1 MDHNTVRAMFAQGD
15 DERDAGLKEPEGIV
29 RCNDI
34 SYGPHGKW
42 NLLDVYRPQ
51 KAGDGL
57 LPVIV
62 SVHGGGWV
70 YGDKERY
77 QYYCM
82 DLALRGFAV
91 VNFNYRLAPEDPFPA
106 AIEDVNQVFCWLAD
120 HAGAYGM
127 DLNRLYTVGDSA
139 GGQLS
144 SQYLAMLTNPD
155 FAKLYEF
162 KVPSDKIRVRA
173 AAFNCG
179 HFYFEAKDEMNPMEE
194 ASLIAYLGQNWRE
207 KLPLVDTLKYI
218 TPDFPPSFVV
228 TALYDFLK
236 GQAPV
241 MCRCLEE
248 QGVAYKYRLYGTEGQ
263 NYMAHVF
270 HLNIR
275 LPEAE
280 ICNSEE
286 CSFFL
291 SV

>member
-62 SVHGGGWV
+62 SVHGGGLV

-106 AIEDVNQVFCWLAD
+106 AVEDVNRVFCWLAD
-120 HAGAYGM
+120 RAGEYGM
-127 DLNRLYTVGDSA
+127 DLDRLYTVGDSA

-144 SQYLAMLTNPD
+144 SQYLAMLTNPE

-162 KVPSDKIRVRA
+162 KLPSDKIRVRA

-179 HFYFEAKDEMNPMEE
+179 HFYYEAKDEMNPMRGGVSHRLFRPELAGKT
-194 ASLIAYLGQNWRE
+194 ASGGYVEVYHA
-207 KLPLVDTLKYI
+207 
-218 TPDFPPSFVV
+218 
-228 TALYDFLK
+228 
-236 GQAPV
+236 
-241 MCRCLEE
+241 
-248 QGVAYKYRLYGTEGQ
+248 
-263 NYMAHVF
+263 
-270 HLNIR
+270 R
-275 LPEAE
+275 LPAL
-280 ICNSEE
+280 IRHDGPIRFSEGAGAGNVPA
-286 CSFFL
+286 S
-291 SV
+291 